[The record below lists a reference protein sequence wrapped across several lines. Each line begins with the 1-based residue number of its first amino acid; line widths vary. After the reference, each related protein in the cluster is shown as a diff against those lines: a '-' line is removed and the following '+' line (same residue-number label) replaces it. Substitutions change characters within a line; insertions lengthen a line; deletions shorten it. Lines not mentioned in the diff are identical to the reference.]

1 MKLIINKNQYN
12 KLLVE
17 SKISALQ
24 KLVDSQITDKYDFV
38 CKVVIAPPH
47 HYNPQYSATIYFK
60 EIDNSKMTLPKYL
73 KMKEEVMDEVWEL
86 IYGFTNETVSLYR
99 KIC

>member
-17 SKISALQ
+17 SKISVLQ

-38 CKVVIAPPH
+38 CEVVIAPPH
-47 HYNPQYSATIYFK
+47 HYNVQYSANVYFK
-60 EIDNSKMTLPKYL
+60 DIDHRKMTYTNYW

-86 IYGFTNETVSLYR
+86 IYNFTNETVSLY
-99 KIC
+99 KKSC

>member
-47 HYNPQYSATIYFK
+47 HYNVQYSANVYFK
-60 EIDNSKMTLPKYL
+60 EVDNRKMTLPKYW

-86 IYGFTNETVSLYR
+86 IYGFTNETVSLYQ